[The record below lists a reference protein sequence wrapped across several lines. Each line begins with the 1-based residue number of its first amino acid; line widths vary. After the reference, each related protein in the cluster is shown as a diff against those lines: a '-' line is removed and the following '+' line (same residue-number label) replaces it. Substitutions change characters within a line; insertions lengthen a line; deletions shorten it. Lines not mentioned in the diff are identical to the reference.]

1 MKNPKMAK
9 KSYQVQTRQ
18 IEQITNHPDYTKGKD
33 DNNLALVELKTPV
46 KLSKG
51 LVDSVKLPS
60 CSNMR
65 DGRKSKGR
73 AVSSASQKAGPFI
86 PTSIKFPGQTT
97 FIDLSKVNKKGGQ
110 QNISG
115 TKKRQHSKGR
125 KKGKGTKTK
134 RLKGKN
140 QKKSRKGQRNGG
152 YYPNVFS
159 RDSYQMP
166 SHMGSMSQWGSP
178 MHYAA
183 IPL

>member
-1 MKNPKMAK
+1 MKNPRMAK
-9 KSYQVQTRQ
+9 KNYQVQTRM

-86 PTSIKFPGQTT
+86 PTSIKFPGQTK
-97 FIDLSKVNKKGGQ
+97 FIDLSKVGQ
-110 QNISG
+110 HNISG
-115 TKKRQHSKGR
+115 KKRRQRSKNG
-125 KKGKGTKTK
+125 KKQKGTKTK
-134 RLKGKN
+134 RSKGKN

>member
-1 MKNPKMAK
+1 MAK
-9 KSYQVQTRQ
+9 KNYQVQTRQ
-18 IEQITNHPDYTKGKD
+18 IKQITNHPDYQKGKD
-33 DNNLALVELKTPV
+33 KNNLALVELKTPV

-73 AVSSASQKAGPFI
+73 TMSPKSQTAGPFI
-86 PTSIKFPGQTT
+86 QMSIKFPGQKT
-97 FIDLSKVNKKGGQ
+97 FIDLLKPTTKVNKKGGQ
-110 QNISG
+110 HNIRQRSKNG
-115 TKKRQHSKGR
+115 KKQ
-125 KKGKGTKTK
+125 KGTKTK
-134 RLKGKN
+134 RSKGKN

-152 YYPNVFS
+152 YYPNVYS
-159 RDSYQMP
+159 RDSNPWGPMSPMP